1 MQHND
6 LYTYISRSYFKATR
20 KISYHLDD
28 LSDMPLAPKLLFI
41 LWHIV
46 FLSWLITHLVSKFYL
61 KYFNPN
67 KKTSS
72 IMLVDHLIAGTPA
85 YLTAALTMIL
95 QNHSTRICTCIIHYS
110 VIYGK
115 KNWIT
120 GHVPYSRGI
129 MIMACFLYAHIV
141 TWSSSIFCAQPW
153 ETTHRSEIHACV
165 QQAGIV
171 HKTGKT
177 ISLKITYRICT
188 YYHWR
193 CINTTF
199 YCYFQYQVQS

>member
-1 MQHND
+1 
-6 LYTYISRSYFKATR
+6 
-20 KISYHLDD
+20 
-28 LSDMPLAPKLLFI
+28 
-41 LWHIV
+41 
-46 FLSWLITHLVSKFYL
+46 
-61 KYFNPN
+61 
-67 KKTSS
+67 
-72 IMLVDHLIAGTPA
+72 MLVDHLIAGTPA

-177 ISLKITYRICT
+177 ISLKITCRICIIT
-188 YYHWR
+188 EGVS
-193 CINTTF
+193 IPLFTVTFNTK
-199 YCYFQYQVQS
+199 YKAKLIHQYQYWINQNAVFSLITPIPWAYLSLKLTKNSFCVNDET